1 MKKITFSP
9 TGMPHNQIVLS
20 YKDGRQISLVQ
31 NYAHEHNNRSVC
43 GNYAHT
49 VEVWVDGDDQPKFH
63 LNAEELIEFLQ
74 SKSVAQ

>member
-9 TGMPHNQIVLS
+9 TGLAHNCIVLT
-20 YKDGRQISLVQ
+20 YKNGTQVSIAQ

-43 GNYAHT
+43 GDYART
-49 VEVWVDGDDQPKFH
+49 VEVWVDGDDQPIFH